1 MLDPQKLS
9 EAPPAEILEAAAK
22 GYLGLDHRF
31 LHALLDR
38 PDESL
43 PALLEFAERDRI
55 SDPID
60 LAPELIA
67 IFHYWKTPEAIPFFI
82 GYIEEDPTDI
92 PDEVVETMVEFGQ
105 SALEPLLALYQRLD
119 ESESGEVAFILANL
133 RIKDD
138 RILQLLL
145 ERLEYDLSDTILLL
159 GVYGD
164 PRARGSLEAAAVDLT
179 PEDSELKRDIE
190 DALETLDGHAASV
203 AEQSTPDVP
212 FDIWSGY
219 PEEADLPVE
228 SLDEDERIRLLE
240 TASSDSTRAAA
251 AASFFNC
258 ELTQGQIQS
267 LLNAAKTD
275 RSPTVRARAWEAL
288 MPVTDDTDVVT
299 PMLEALRNS
308 ETTLEERSGLVVGLA
323 PEADRNEVHDAIV
336 SLYDDGSY
344 RAKALEA
351 MWRSM
356 RPAFQD
362 YFAPHIT
369 DDDIEIRR
377 GAVWGIGYFG
387 VKTELDGLRKLF
399 ENEDL
404 RSDALF
410 AYALALPGETSRSR
424 MQSML
429 SKIEK
434 DAKGLT
440 ELEEDLVK
448 AALDERLLLAGKEP
462 VFAQQQD

>member
-1 MLDPQKLS
+1 MLDRADQ
-9 EAPPAEILEAAAK
+9 
-22 GYLGLDHRF
+22 
-31 LHALLDR
+31 
-38 PDESL
+38 SL
-43 PALLEFAERDRI
+43 PALLEFAERDRT
-55 SDPID
+55 SDAVD

-67 IFHYWKTPEAIPFFI
+67 IFRYWKTPDAIPFFI
-82 GYIEEDPTDI
+82 GYIEEDPADI

-105 SALEPLLALYQRLD
+105 SALEPLLALYERLD
-119 ESESGEVAFILANL
+119 EGESGEVAFILANL
-133 RIKDD
+133 RIEDD

-179 PEDSELKRDIE
+179 PEDAELKRDIE
-190 DALETLDGHAASV
+190 DALETLDRHTAASA
-203 AEQSTPDVP
+203 AESIPDVP

-258 ELTQGQIQS
+258 ALTQGQIQS
-267 LLNAAKTD
+267 LLSAAKTD
-275 RSPTVRARAWEAL
+275 RSATVRARAWEAL
-288 MPVTDDTDVVT
+288 MPVTEDTDVVT

-377 GAVWGIGYFG
+377 GAVWGVGYFG
-387 VKTELDGLRKLF
+387 VKSELDGLRKLF
-399 ENEDL
+399 ENEEL

-429 SKIEK
+429 SKVEK